1 MINNDENLLE
11 NISESLTNEKIQ
23 LGYFGIEK
31 ESLRVFNNQIS
42 RSPHKDL
49 LGPPLCNNFITTDF
63 SDALI
68 EIITPPLSNKN
79 DGYQFLDDLHHY
91 VSINIEKET
100 LWPFS
105 MPPFINSENDIEI
118 AKYGKSNQGLFKVLY
133 RNGLSNRYG
142 RLMQSIAGLHFN
154 YSFSP
159 SFWDL
164 PFFHTYGLSTR
175 ELKECIYFRTLRNIH
190 RMNWLILYFFGA
202 SPTVSK
208 NFINRGLEG
217 FKQIEDVYYLENS
230 TSLRMSELGYQP
242 PSQANL
248 NISIDTMDDYVCDLL
263 RATETD
269 SKAFKKLFIGSQ
281 DNNSQIN
288 SNILQIEDE
297 YYSVARPKSSSTSYQ
312 RHTSKLINYGVDY
325 IELRSLDLNPFCR
338 TGLEKE
344 TIDFLEVFI
353 ALCAFMPSPKISQ
366 SELKAIK
373 LNDKLVSMRGRE
385 EGLCLR
391 KNETDI
397 LLKDWASE
405 ILYNMRKTA
414 KLFCEN
420 NLIFKEYEDKIHNPD
435 ETLSG
440 KILSSMRLKKMG
452 FQELA
457 DSYANKYKEE
467 YLSITRAQN
476 KNWLKIENETKDSIK
491 KQLDIEQA
499 ETQSFKQHTETY
511 FQS

>member
-1 MINNDENLLE
+1 MIKNDENLLE
-11 NISESLTNEKIQ
+11 NISESLADEKIQ

-42 RSPHKDL
+42 KSPHKDL
-49 LGPPLCNNFITTDF
+49 LGSPLCNNFITTDF
-63 SDALI
+63 SDALV
-68 EIITPPLSNKN
+68 EIITPPFSNKN
-79 DGYQFLDDLHHY
+79 DGYQFLDDIHHY
-91 VSINIEKET
+91 VSINIKKET

-105 MPPFINSENDIEI
+105 MPPLVNSEKDIEI
-118 AKYGKSNQGLFKVLY
+118 AKYGESNQGRFKVLY

-142 RLMQSIAGLHFN
+142 RIMQSIAGLHFN

-159 SFWDL
+159 LFWEL
-164 PFFHTYGLSTR
+164 PFFHKYGLSTR
-175 ELKECIYFRTLRNIH
+175 ELKECIYFRTLRNIQ

-202 SPTVSK
+202 SPVVSK
-208 NFINRGLEG
+208 NFIDRGLEG
-217 FKQIEDVYYLENS
+217 FKQIEDAYYIENS

-242 PSQANL
+242 TSQANL
-248 NISIDTMDDYVCDLL
+248 KISIDTMDDYIHDLL
-263 RATETD
+263 RATETN
-269 SKAFKKLFIGSQ
+269 SKSFNKLFLGSQ
-281 DNNSQIN
+281 GNNAQIN

-312 RHTSKLINYGVDY
+312 RLTSKLINYGVDY

-338 TGLEKE
+338 TGLEKGTVE
-344 TIDFLEVFI
+344 FLEVFI

-373 LNDKLVSMRGRE
+373 HNDNIVSMRGRE

-391 KNETDI
+391 KNDSDI
-397 LLKDWASE
+397 LLKDWANE
-405 ILYNMRKTA
+405 ILYNMRKA
-414 KLFCEN
+414 ANLFFEN
-420 NLIFKEYEDKIHNPD
+420 NLMFKEYEDKIHNPD

-452 FQELA
+452 FHELG
-457 DSYANKYKEE
+457 DSYTNKYKEE
-467 YLSITRAQN
+467 YLGIPRAQN
-476 KNWLKIENETKDSIK
+476 KNWLKIENEKKGSIR
-491 KQLDIEQA
+491 KQLDIERA
-499 ETQSFKQHTETY
+499 DSGSFKKYTENY